1 MSSTSVARESTST
14 SVARESRRSPI
25 LIAGLCLAEAR
36 PSVLLI
42 TLLRFL
48 AGAVL
53 GAASGHGHGHLMAM
67 AGGAV
72 TIELAI
78 FSCYLLNGVMDL
90 HEDRINGSRRPLAR
104 GPLPPRVALRVAG
117 GAAALSLAGAM
128 ALGPG
133 IAVAVTVVLAI
144 GYLYSGPPWYLKRH
158 SFGTAVAGISS
169 GLLAYYGGKAA
180 YTGQGGADLSLVLTV
195 FALAMSLWIGV
206 VGALTKDLPD
216 VQGDAEAGRR
226 TLAVVVNEPLLRLL
240 ISILA
245 LAIGGT
251 FLIVAL
257 LVTPALWW
265 LATMQLA
272 GAIAVAVLSL
282 SNVSRGSKKRR
293 RRPYR
298 TFMVTQYMINLAV
311 LLAAAAQVTLRI

>member
-1 MSSTSVARESTST
+1 MIVS
-14 SVARESRRSPI
+14 
-25 LIAGLCLAEAR
+25 LCLAEAR
-36 PSVLLI
+36 PSVLLV

-53 GAASGHGHGHLMAM
+53 GAASGPGHPVAM
-67 AGGAV
+67 AVGAI
-72 TIELAI
+72 TFELAI

-90 HEDRINGSRRPLAR
+90 PEDRINGSRRPLAR
-104 GPLPPRVALRVAG
+104 GALPPAVALRVAG

-133 IAVAVTVVLAI
+133 IAVAVTVLLAI
-144 GYLYSGPPWYLKRH
+144 GYLYSCPPWYLKRQ

-180 YTGQGGADLSLVLTV
+180 YTGQGGADLTLILAV
-195 FALAMSLWIGV
+195 FALAMSLWIGL

-226 TLAVVVNEPLLRLL
+226 TLAVVIKEPLLRLL

-251 FLIVAL
+251 FLIVAML
-257 LVTPALWW
+257 ITPVLWW
-265 LATMQLA
+265 LAMMQLA
-272 GAIAVAVLSL
+272 GAIAVAALSL
-282 SNVSRGSKKRR
+282 SSVSRGSKKRR

-298 TFMVTQYMINLAV
+298 AFMVTQHMINLAV
-311 LLAAAAQVTLRI
+311 LLAAAARVPLRI

>member
-53 GAASGHGHGHLMAM
+53 GAAAGHGHPVAM

-72 TIELAI
+72 PIELAM

-104 GPLPPRVALRVAG
+104 GALPPPVALRVAG

-128 ALGPG
+128 ALGSR
-133 IAVAVTVVLAI
+133 IAVAVTAALAI
-144 GYLYSGPPWYLKRH
+144 GGYLYSGPPWYLKRH

-169 GLLAYYGGKAA
+169 GLLVYYGGA
-180 YTGQGGADLSLVLTV
+180 YTGQGGADLSLVLAV

-206 VGALTKDLPD
+206 VGGLTKDLPD
-216 VQGDAEAGRR
+216 VQGDVEAGRR

-240 ISILA
+240 IAILA

-251 FLIVAL
+251 FLIVAML
-257 LVTPALWW
+257 ITPVLWW
-265 LATMQLA
+265 LAMMQLA
-272 GAIAVAVLSL
+272 GAVAVAVLSL
-282 SNVSRGSKKRR
+282 SNMSRGSKKRR
-293 RRPYR
+293 QRPYR
-298 TFMVTQYMINLAV
+298 AFMVTQYMINLAV
-311 LLAAAAQVTLRI
+311 LVAAAAQVPLRI

>member
-1 MSSTSVARESTST
+1 MTSTSGALESTST
-14 SVARESRRSPI
+14 SVVRESRRSPI

-53 GAASGHGHGHLMAM
+53 GAASGRGHPVAM

-72 TIELAI
+72 TIELAM
-78 FSCYLLNGVMDL
+78 FSCYLLNGIMDL
-90 HEDRINGSRRPLAR
+90 PEDRINGSRRPLAR
-104 GPLPPRVALRVAG
+104 GALPPPVALRVAG

-128 ALGPG
+128 ALGSG

-144 GYLYSGPPWYLKRH
+144 GYLYSGPPWYLKRQ
-158 SFGTAVAGISS
+158 SFGTAVTGISF

-180 YTGQGGADLSLVLTV
+180 YTGQGGADLSLVLAV

-226 TLAVVVNEPLLRLL
+226 TLAVVINEPLLRLL

-245 LAIGGT
+245 LAVGGT
-251 FLIVAL
+251 FLIVAIL
-257 LVTPALWW
+257 ITPVLWW
-265 LATMQLA
+265 LAMMQLA
-272 GAIAVAVLSL
+272 GAIAVAALSL
-282 SNVSRGSKKRR
+282 SNVSRGSRKRR

-298 TFMVTQYMINLAV
+298 AFMVTQYMINLAV
-311 LLAAAAQVTLRI
+311 LLAAAAQVPLRI

>member
-78 FSCYLLNGVMDL
+78 FSCYLLNGLMDL
-90 HEDRINGSRRPLAR
+90 HEDRINGSRRPL
-104 GPLPPRVALRVAG
+104 AG

-133 IAVAVTVVLAI
+133 LAVAVTVVLAI

-169 GLLAYYGGKAA
+169 GLLAYYGGKTV

-195 FALAMSLWIGV
+195 FAFAMSLWIGV

-311 LLAAAAQVTLRI
+311 LLAAAALVL